1 MTTFFKGLSLDPLP
15 YVRTQTISLIF
26 TLLRDKSEQEQNL
39 LRLLVNKLV
48 CFFFCIVIVLLHLAY
63 AILMQ
68 GDTEKSICSRA
79 SYHLLQLLQTHPAM
93 KAVVVREVISLVLK
107 PPAATATLSDGLP
120 KGTGKHVR
128 FSDDK
133 GSSKK
138 SELKI
143 ASAKKINGNLHARYY
158 SMITLNQVVLTPG
171 DRDVARQLLD
181 VYFEMFKEVLGEGKA
196 EEGVEKSDTDD
207 KQNDVKVDKAGRV
220 IDGGRKKAKKAGAE
234 VKGAAGFTEV
244 EDVNA
249 KLISA
254 TLTGVNRALPFAKVD
269 ATDAKSVIASS
280 LFGGE
285 TESFFTVSGST
296 STRSS

>member
-1 MTTFFKGLSLDPLP
+1 
-15 YVRTQTISLIF
+15 
-26 TLLRDKSEQEQNL
+26 
-39 LRLLVNKLV
+39 
-48 CFFFCIVIVLLHLAY
+48 
-63 AILMQ
+63 MQ

-107 PPAATATLSDGLP
+107 PPAATTTLSDGLP

-181 VYFEMFKEVLGEGKA
+181 VYFEMFKEVLGERKA
-196 EEGVEKSDTDD
+196 EEGDEKSDADN
-207 KQNDVKVDKAGRV
+207 KQKDVKVDKAGRV
-220 IDGGRKKAKKAGAE
+220 MDGGRKEKKKGKKAGAE

-269 ATDAKSVIASS
+269 ATDTKLVIVSS
-280 LFGGE
+280 PFGGE
-285 TESFFTVSGST
+285 TESFSQYREAHRHTLLDHAQVDV
-296 STRSS
+296 